1 VDWKLGDRKFVD
13 RKVFIIEA
21 NNRRDQCRFRFG
33 TFETSQGVPMLLAL
47 VALDE
52 VDFAGLEREV
62 LLLLPLEVPWLAE
75 AGEELVVALVELV
88 DEVLLLSRS
97 GVLGSAV
104 TGIFSELAGLP
115 RE

>member
-1 VDWKLGDRKFVD
+1 VLVDWKLGDRKFVD

-62 LLLLPLEVPWLAE
+62 LLLLPLEV
-75 AGEELVVALVELV
+75 
-88 DEVLLLSRS
+88 S
-97 GVLGSAV
+97 
-104 TGIFSELAGLP
+104 
-115 RE
+115 

>member
-1 VDWKLGDRKFVD
+1 MKVDPGVFGSWGVLEPVTEIVLVDWKLGDRKFVD

-33 TFETSQGVPMLLAL
+33 TFETPQGVPMLLAL

-62 LLLLPLEVPWLAE
+62 LLLLPLEVP
-75 AGEELVVALVELV
+75 
-88 DEVLLLSRS
+88 
-97 GVLGSAV
+97 
-104 TGIFSELAGLP
+104 
-115 RE
+115 